1 LNSSTHSTCIG
12 IILAGGSGSRL
23 NPCTTVTNKH
33 LLPVGEMPMIFYP
46 IKKLVAAG
54 VTDILI
60 VTGTEHMGDFI
71 SLLGSGKD
79 FGAGGDQ
86 KGTRCALT
94 YRVQDEAG
102 GIAQALALAER
113 FAGGQPMCVILGD
126 NIFESSITPLIEAF
140 MSNPNAAHI
149 LLKEVPDAERFGVA
163 ELAEQPPPGPL
174 LEKEGEKYGIV
185 VKRII
190 EKPESPPS
198 NFAVT
203 GIYCYPPD
211 VFDIIRT
218 LTPSNRGELE
228 ITDVNNTYLNAGRL
242 RASIVDGYWSDA
254 GTFPSLARANELV
267 REKPPVF

>member
-1 LNSSTHSTCIG
+1 LHSHSSTDSVG

-23 NPCTTVTNKH
+23 HPCTTVTNKH
-33 LLPVGEMPMIFYP
+33 LLPIGEMPMIFYP

-54 VTDILI
+54 IEDILI

-79 FGAGGDQ
+79 FG
-86 KGTRCALT
+86 CALT

-113 FAGGQPMCVILGD
+113 FAGGQPMCVMLGD
-126 NIFESSITPLIEAF
+126 NIFESPIFPLIEQFRAR
-140 MSNPNAAHI
+140 PDVAHI
-149 LLKEVPDAERFGVA
+149 LLKEVPDAERFGVV
-163 ELAEQPPPGPL
+163 EMKGTS
-174 LEKEGEKYGIV
+174 V
-185 VKRII
+185 VRII
-190 EKPESPPS
+190 EKPEVPPS

-203 GIYCYPPD
+203 GVYCYPPD

-218 LTPSNRGELE
+218 LTPSDRGELE
-228 ITDVNNTYLNAGRL
+228 ITDVNNAYLAQGRL
-242 RASIVDGYWSDA
+242 HAAMLDGYWSDA

-267 REKPPVF
+267 RLSPPIV

>member
-1 LNSSTHSTCIG
+1 
-12 IILAGGSGSRL
+12 
-23 NPCTTVTNKH
+23 
-33 LLPVGEMPMIFYP
+33 MIFYP

-54 VTDILI
+54 ITDILI

-79 FGAGGDQ
+79 FD
-86 KGTRCALT
+86 CALT

-113 FAGGQPMCVILGD
+113 FAGGQPMCVMLGD
-126 NIFESSITPLIEAF
+126 NIFERPITPMIEQF
-140 MSNPNAAHI
+140 LSDPNNAHI

-163 ELAEQPPPGPL
+163 VMDGSKVL
-174 LEKEGEKYGIV
+174 
-185 VKRII
+185 RII
-190 EKPESPPS
+190 EKPEVPPS

-203 GIYCYPPD
+203 GVYCFPPD

-218 LTPSNRGELE
+218 LTPSDRGELE
-228 ITDVNNTYLNAGRL
+228 ITDVNNTYLEQNRL
-242 RASIVDGYWSDA
+242 HAAILDGYWTDA

-267 REKPPVF
+267 IQSAPRL